1 MGFMR
6 KAFFLGTVGL
16 SGAVGV
22 RANSKKQRAA
32 KAAETQVRLQKQ
44 VIKQQAADAAA
55 TRAAPVARVLATNV
69 PAVEEQF
76 DVILTAVD
84 PAEKIATMKL
94 VYQVTDLSLATCK
107 RIVDAPPGTVKE
119 RIGSAEANALK
130 ARLGDVHAAAE
141 LRPSP
146 ESPSRDDAESC
157 LAPPDAA
164 VELASDL
171 VRLAE
176 LHRSGALSDRG
187 FAAAKARVLLR
198 TEPLSRSTQ
207 TDVPAT
213 DR

>member
-22 RANSKKQRAA
+22 VRANSKKGRTT
-32 KAAETQVRLQKQ
+32 KVAEEQVRLQKQ
-44 VIKQQAADAAA
+44 EIKQQAADTAA

-107 RIVDAPPGTVKE
+107 RIVDAPPE
-119 RIGSAEANALK
+119 R
-130 ARLGDVHAAAE
+130 
-141 LRPSP
+141 
-146 ESPSRDDAESC
+146 
-157 LAPPDAA
+157 
-164 VELASDL
+164 
-171 VRLAE
+171 
-176 LHRSGALSDRG
+176 
-187 FAAAKARVLLR
+187 
-198 TEPLSRSTQ
+198 
-207 TDVPAT
+207 
-213 DR
+213 